1 MAPITITPGGGF
13 LLEPTGS
20 AVIVTAESLGEDRL
34 LMKQTAD
41 EFMRREVDP
50 RLEDIEEKKPG
61 VLRELLTKAG
71 EVGLLGHDVPEEYGG
86 LGGDKLSSSLISE
99 SMSRIGS
106 WAVTFGCHTGIGTMP
121 VVLFGN
127 AEQRARYL
135 PRLATGELVAAY
147 ALTEPTAGSDAL
159 AAKTTARLTA
169 DGKHY
174 RLDGSKLYITNGGI
188 ADLYTVFA
196 KVDGDAFTAFLVD
209 RSTPG
214 LTVGAEEHK
223 LGIRGSSTTTLFF
236 DGCLVPVENLLGAI
250 GKGHKIAFNILNI
263 GRYKLGVGALG
274 GAKSCLELG
283 IRFAK
288 ERRQFDKPI
297 AEFDLIRKKLG
308 GIATQIF
315 VAESMA
321 YRTVG
326 LIDARIAQI
335 EEGAADAQR
344 RTIDAIEEHSIE
356 ASIIKV
362 FGSEML
368 FETADETL
376 QVFGG
381 AGFIADYPIERI
393 SRDSRIFR
401 IFEGTNEINRLLVP
415 GTLLK
420 RAMQGR
426 LGLMGLLPQIQAEL
440 ADPPRISRAVP
451 PGPLGSQQQKV
462 DRAKRAVGY
471 GIAKGVER
479 YMQQIADK
487 QELLGVL
494 ADGLI
499 LVYAMDSAVTRA
511 LQLVAERGEAAA
523 QIPIAMT
530 QLFVATA
537 HERVFDL
544 VREMLMWMNQGA
556 TWEKDLAEVNQ
567 YYELTRVNT
576 FSLRRQI
583 ARHVIDRD
591 GYALA

>member
-223 LGIRGSSTTTLFF
+223 LGIRGSSTTALFF